1 MPNWITTNISVTG
14 EGSLGKKLS
23 ARCYETYGGQKSEG
37 VSLSNF
43 VDLASPVQDS
53 RHTTF
58 PSWYW
63 RNIRLLGTKWDSTA
77 SGVVLSQTDVYTYNL
92 DLIFE
97 TANSHPF
104 ESVIGMAEQFFLID
118 NSLIMNVEFSD
129 EQPDQNFGA
138 YRISTSK
145 DNPNLF
151 CSEGFHVGFI
161 GYADSA
167 DVGPLRGQ
175 IKHLESSTVC
185 CSWPKIFQR
194 EKRFLAGNT

>member
-1 MPNWITTNISVTG
+1 MDYDEHISDWRDVA
-14 EGSLGKKLS
+14 GKKTVRAML
-23 ARCYETYGGQKSEG
+23 RDIWRPKKRGGVVIEFCGFSI
-37 VSLSNF
+37 
-43 VDLASPVQDS
+43 ASS
-53 RHTTF
+53 RLQTHHI
-58 PSWYW
+58 PKLVLEKY
-63 RNIRLLGTKWDSTA
+63 RLLGTKWDSTA
-77 SGVVLSQTDVYTYNL
+77 GSVVLSQTDEHTYNL
-92 DLIFE
+92 NLIFE

-118 NSLIMNVEFSD
+118 NSLIMNIEFSD

-161 GYADSA
+161 GYADSD

-175 IKHLESSTVC
+175 IKHLESSPVC

-194 EKRFLAGNT
+194 EKRFLASNA